1 MKLEQTIAIVTG
13 SSSGVGAATA
23 KQIAAAGGKVVVNYV
38 SKDQAAELVAEEC
51 RALGGEAV
59 VCKGDVS
66 DDAACQQLV
75 QTATEHFGGLNCLI
89 NNAGTTKF
97 NAHEHL
103 AGLTDDD
110 FYRIYGVNVVG
121 PYQMV
126 RAAESALRTA
136 KESVVVNVA
145 SIAGVRGVGSS
156 IAYAASK
163 GALIT
168 MTQSLARVMGPEVR
182 VNAVCPGFIEGDWLA
197 EGMGQEVYDRSL
209 ASLRERT
216 PLQTVCTPETVAD
229 SIVGFITAHGVVT
242 GQLLV
247 LDGGHLLL

>member
-1 MKLEQTIAIVTG
+1 
-13 SSSGVGAATA
+13 
-23 KQIAAAGGKVVVNYV
+23 
-38 SKDQAAELVAEEC
+38 
-51 RALGGEAV
+51 
-59 VCKGDVS
+59 
-66 DDAACQQLV
+66 
-75 QTATEHFGGLNCLI
+75 
-89 NNAGTTKF
+89 
-97 NAHEHL
+97 
-103 AGLTDDD
+103 
-110 FYRIYGVNVVG
+110 
-121 PYQMV
+121 MV

-229 SIVGFITAHGVVT
+229 SIVGFITAHRVVT
-242 GQLLV
+242 GQHLV

>member
-1 MKLEQTIAIVTG
+1 MQPRRSKSLQ
-13 SSSGVGAATA
+13 
-23 KQIAAAGGKVVVNYV
+23 QGGKVVVNYV

-51 RALGGEAV
+51 RALGGEAL
-59 VCKGDVS
+59 CKGDVS

-126 RAAESALRTA
+126 RAAESGTTHCQRVRCSQRRLDCRSQRSWVLNRLCGFKRRVDHDDA
-136 KESVVVNVA
+136 VA
-145 SIAGVRGVGSS
+145 CSGHGP
-156 IAYAASK
+156 K
-163 GALIT
+163 
-168 MTQSLARVMGPEVR
+168 RV
-182 VNAVCPGFIEGDWLA
+182 
-197 EGMGQEVYDRSL
+197 
-209 ASLRERT
+209 
-216 PLQTVCTPETVAD
+216 
-229 SIVGFITAHGVVT
+229 
-242 GQLLV
+242 
-247 LDGGHLLL
+247 